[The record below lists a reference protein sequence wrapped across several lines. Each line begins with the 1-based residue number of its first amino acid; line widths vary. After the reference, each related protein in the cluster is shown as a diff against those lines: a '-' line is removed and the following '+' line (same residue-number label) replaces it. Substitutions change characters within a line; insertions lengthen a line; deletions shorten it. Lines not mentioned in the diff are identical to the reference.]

1 MRKVF
6 ASMTAVSMAAAVML
20 AGCGSNSSDKKT
32 TTATSTKA
40 TEAAT
45 EKKTEAATEKKT
57 EAATEKETEKVSSEE
72 ASSEEVSSEKA
83 SSEEAS
89 SEEASKET
97 EAKADENAKV
107 RVIDIDLTSEQY
119 AFGVDKEQPELLE
132 KTNEFIAKIME
143 DGTFDEICNHYFGD
157 GEPVMVKSAEY
168 DESKD
173 QLVVATNAG
182 FEPFEYMK
190 GEDYCGIDMEMAA
203 LLADY
208 LGKELVIQNMDFDA
222 VCLAVGQQKC
232 DIAMAGL
239 TITESRKDQVTFT
252 DSYYNASQKLIVAA
266 DDTTFDAC
274 KTKEDVEAIFKTFD
288 SKTKVGA
295 QNGTT
300 AQFYVEGSADLD
312 FAGFDMT
319 LVGYK
324 NGSLAVQDLLNGNL
338 DYVIIDAAPAESITA
353 AINSL

>member
-1 MRKVF
+1 MRKIF

-32 TTATSTKA
+32 TTAASTKA

-45 EKKTEAATEKKT
+45 EKKTE
-57 EAATEKETEKVSSEE
+57 KETEKATEKASEEVSSEE
-72 ASSEEVSSEKA
+72 ASSEEVSSENA
-83 SSEEAS
+83 SSEGEAS
-89 SEEASKET
+89 SEASSKEDA
-97 EAKADENAKV
+97 AKVDENAKV
-107 RVIDIDLTSEQY
+107 RVIDINLTSEEY

-143 DGTFDEICNHYFGD
+143 DGIFDEICNHYFGD

-239 TITESRKDQVTFT
+239 TITDSRKDQVTFT

-324 NGSLAVQDLLNGNL
+324 NASLAVQDLLNGNL
-338 DYVIIDAAPAESITA
+338 DYVMVDAAPADSITA

>member
-1 MRKVF
+1 MRKIF

-32 TTATSTKA
+32 TTAASTKA

-45 EKKTEAATEKKT
+45 EKKTE
-57 EAATEKETEKVSSEE
+57 KETEKATEKASEEVSSEE
-72 ASSEEVSSEKA
+72 ASSEEVSSENA
-83 SSEEAS
+83 SSEGEAS
-89 SEEASKET
+89 SEASSKEDA
-97 EAKADENAKV
+97 AKVDENAKV
-107 RVIDIDLTSEQY
+107 RVIDINLTSEEY

-239 TITESRKDQVTFT
+239 TITDSRKDQVTFT

-324 NGSLAVQDLLNGNL
+324 NASLAVQDLLNGNL
-338 DYVIIDAAPAESITA
+338 DYVMVDAAPADSIMA